1 MHGKSLGCNTGI
13 CWARVLVRSHFKL
26 ADAAEVSPSEGMLFF
41 LSLTACHGSFTS
53 SWSKISLYSKICLE
67 NSCTAAPDQWKPFQ
81 TESKYVVLLFL
92 ISKLLMYSQAN
103 TATVTTWIINKVFFL
118 LVVHLPRTQVLI
130 TQSCLVTKEQ
140 CQPEI
145 LKQTL
150 IARTKQININCLIP
164 LNIFCIKASR
174 TTFFLL

>member
-67 NSCTAAPDQWKPFQ
+67 NSCTAAPASLNPVSVAKALHSPLRTWFQ
-81 TESKYVVLLFL
+81 FLSL
-92 ISKLLMYSQAN
+92 ISRN
-103 TATVTTWIINKVFFL
+103 
-118 LVVHLPRTQVLI
+118 
-130 TQSCLVTKEQ
+130 
-140 CQPEI
+140 
-145 LKQTL
+145 LKF
-150 IARTKQININCLIP
+150 P
-164 LNIFCIKASR
+164 GEHFCYEVAYCGDI
-174 TTFFLL
+174 